1 MKESPLVALVLQWT
15 AFERFVFVMSVLEG
29 YAVRECAALLSCTDQ
44 EIIAARSHVLERLA
58 DGSWQAA
65 AVLSS
70 PRWNALFARAQVA

>member
-44 EIIAARSHVLERLA
+44 EIITARSQVLERLA

-70 PRWNALFARAQVA
+70 PRWNALFARAQIA